1 MSAHQRPLLRGT
13 VLFLILFTAALA
25 QPSALA
31 QKLPAEFRS
40 FLSQYAGKEI
50 LLINMS
56 SDSLQFADED
66 STQRFVVVLDE
77 VGNDVMIVHRETG
90 ADKRSFSYPIADI
103 RRITYLFGG
112 HPYKRIV
119 VETF

>member
-1 MSAHQRPLLRGT
+1 MSAHTRVLFRGT
-13 VLFLILFTAALA
+13 ALTV
-25 QPSALA
+25 ALLAFAMAPPPAMA
-31 QKLPAEFRS
+31 QKLPAEFHS
-40 FLSQYAGKEI
+40 FLSQYTGKEI

-66 STQRFVVVLDE
+66 STKRFVVVLDE
-77 VGNDVMIVHRETG
+77 VNTDAMIVHRETG
-90 ADKRSFSYPIADI
+90 DDKRSFSYPLADI